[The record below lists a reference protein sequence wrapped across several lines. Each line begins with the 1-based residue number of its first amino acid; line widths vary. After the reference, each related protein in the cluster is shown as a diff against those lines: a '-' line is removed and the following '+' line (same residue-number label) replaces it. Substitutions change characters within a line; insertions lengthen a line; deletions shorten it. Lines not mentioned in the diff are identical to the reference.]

1 MTRFFTISLLIMTP
15 IMLSACDIRTAVP
28 EFDYPKYKPETKW
41 PKLSPTAELEQASD
55 VDVDATIEE
64 IKKLEALAQ

>member
-1 MTRFFTISLLIMTP
+1 MKRTVAISLMIMTP
-15 IMLSACDIRTAVP
+15 MMLSACDIKTAVP

-55 VDVDATIEE
+55 VNVDATIEE
-64 IKKLEALAQ
+64 IEKLEALAQ

>member
-1 MTRFFTISLLIMTP
+1 MKRMFAISLLIMTP
-15 IMLSACDIRTAVP
+15 IMLSACGIKTAVP

-55 VDVDATIEE
+55 VDAEATIEE
-64 IKKLEALAQ
+64 IEKLQNLVQ

>member
-1 MTRFFTISLLIMTP
+1 MKRTLAISLLIMTP
-15 IMLSACDIRTAVP
+15 MMLTACDIKTAVP

-55 VDVDATIEE
+55 VDVEATLEE
-64 IKKLEALAQ
+64 IEKLEALAQ